1 MVYIIYN
8 THLYEK
14 LCQHAK
20 FEGRRY
26 LLCHEQLLQWVSM
39 LLLAHLSTLPEY
51 ADTYKNQG
59 SKPTNIPL
67 TQFLTCYKL

>member
-1 MVYIIYN
+1 MNDEEWIYGILLDIN

-51 ADTYKNQG
+51 EDTYTIKVQNLQIY
-59 SKPTNIPL
+59 P
-67 TQFLTCYKL
+67 